1 MTPVA
6 QGLVAGTV
14 FGALTVAAMWG
25 MKFEDRRRAFLG
37 AFTNRFAIG
46 FVIPLV
52 VLHEPGWLVGGGI
65 GLLLSLS
72 AAIITK
78 THLPILLLGTVGGVV
93 IGGLTHGWN

>member
-1 MTPVA
+1 MTPVV
-6 QGLVAGTV
+6 QGIVAGTV

-25 MKFEDRRRAFLG
+25 MKFENRRRAFLG

-52 VLHEPGWLVGGGI
+52 ALHQPGWLVGGGI

-72 AAIITK
+72 AAIITE
-78 THLPILLLGTVGGVV
+78 TYVPILLLGTVGGAV
-93 IGGLTHGWN
+93 IGGLIHGWN